1 MKKKTIKKKV
11 SVKKGPLKVKRVD
24 DLSGLAARENGSS
37 DDSDDCLSGKGHSE
51 CYDDDYVLLDKS
63 LTDGVK
69 TWGEWA
75 QKRYD
80 DEIRNVL
87 DLAAKKE
94 EHHKM
99 KEAASS
105 AQTVT
110 KTVTKT
116 SDPEWFES
124 WTPKKSNVGSIS
136 YSARATAPE
145 PDEVLEEFAR
155 VLENRPNS
163 YMDALE
169 QEVAAKTKEF
179 LLAKRALLES
189 KQKLALAYD
198 KFIKTVEL
206 DKDPLIDELK

>member
-11 SVKKGPLKVKRVD
+11 SAKKGPLKVKRVD
-24 DLSGLAARENGSS
+24 GLSGLAARENGS

-51 CYDDDYVLLDKS
+51 CYDDDYVLL
-63 LTDGVK
+63 
-69 TWGEWA
+69 
-75 QKRYD
+75 KRYN

-87 DLAAKKE
+87 DLSTKKE

-99 KEAASS
+99 KEAAEA

-116 SDPEWFES
+116 SDPKWFES
-124 WTPKKSNVGSIS
+124 WTPKSSNIGQIS
-136 YSARATAPE
+136 YSARGTGKVQE
-145 PDEVLEEFAR
+145 DVLEEFAR
-155 VLENRPNS
+155 IIENRPNS
-163 YMDALE
+163 YMASLE
-169 QEVAAKTKEF
+169 QDVAAKTKEF

>member
-11 SVKKGPLKVKRVD
+11 SAKKGPLKVKRVD
-24 DLSGLAARENGSS
+24 GLSGLAARENGSS

-69 TWGEWA
+69 TWREWA

-80 DEIRNVL
+80 DEMRNVL
-87 DLAAKKE
+87 DLSAKKE

-99 KEAASS
+99 KEAAE

-116 SDPEWFES
+116 SDPKWFES
-124 WTPKKSNVGSIS
+124 WTPKSSNIGQIS
-136 YSARATAPE
+136 YSARGTGKVQE
-145 PDEVLEEFAR
+145 DVLEEFAR
-155 VLENRPNS
+155 IIENRPNS
-163 YMDALE
+163 YMASLE
-169 QEVAAKTKEF
+169 
-179 LLAKRALLES
+179 
-189 KQKLALAYD
+189 
-198 KFIKTVEL
+198 
-206 DKDPLIDELK
+206 